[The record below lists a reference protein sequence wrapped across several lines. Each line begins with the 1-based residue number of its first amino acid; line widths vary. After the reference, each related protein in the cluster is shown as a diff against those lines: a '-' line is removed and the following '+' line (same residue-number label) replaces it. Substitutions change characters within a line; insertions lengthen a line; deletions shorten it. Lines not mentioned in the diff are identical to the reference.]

1 MTKEEKETK
10 INWWKW
16 AFICLLAAIIIG
28 TGVVLNK
35 ATAPAPSTEVAK
47 AVKPSDSSVTV
58 ELNKKQVNALAAN
71 YLNEFLKGQKIK
83 YDFIVG
89 DKYATLTGNTK
100 FLGAKVRFA
109 INFVP
114 ERLSN
119 GNVLLKAK
127 GLTVGQL
134 NIPIKFVMGYIAKN
148 YDIPKWV
155 KINAQKKT
163 VLLDLNRYS
172 KHRSLKYSAQEIN
185 MQKGLFKFLITV
197 PTNNN

>member
-1 MTKEEKETK
+1 MKNSEEKK

-16 AFICLLAAIIIG
+16 AFFCLVALIVISC
-28 TGVVLNK
+28 GVVLNK
-35 ATAPAPSTEVAK
+35 ATAPTPATTTSK

-71 YLNEFLKGQKIK
+71 YLNQFLKGQKIR

-89 DKYATLTGNTK
+89 DQYATLTGHTK

-109 INFVP
+109 INFIP
-114 ERLSN
+114 ERLDN
-119 GNVLLKAK
+119 GNVLLRAK
-127 GLTVGQL
+127 GLSVGRL

-148 YDIPKWV
+148 YNIPKWV
-155 KINAQKKT
+155 TINPQKKT

-185 MQKGLFKFLITV
+185 MQEGRFKFLITV
-197 PTNNN
+197 PTSNE

>member
-1 MTKEEKETK
+1 MTKEEKGTK